1 MCGDVVPKSESKTRG
16 FTAYSIFCLP
26 CNEKVNQHQ
35 RNTAQAAQEAKERK
49 AQRSLARKANKASK
63 ANSKPVKKGK
73 KDKKY
78 AKDGD
83 PSKSVFTVWSG
94 QTPKDYGK

>member
-1 MCGDVVPKSESKTRG
+1 MCGDVVPRSKSKKRG

-26 CNEKVNQHQ
+26 CNEKINEHQ
-35 RNTAQAAQEAKERK
+35 RNTAQAALEANERK
-49 AQRSLARKANKASK
+49 AQRSLARKANP
-63 ANSKPVKKGK
+63 KPVKKGK
-73 KDKKY
+73 KDKDKKY
-78 AKDGD
+78 ARDGD